1 MQSIRICASHI
12 LPAVLADAKASF
24 KAFARLVHFL
34 EAIVLKTDL
43 GLIGVTDQAM
53 VLRPALFSHTSMRI
67 KYLHIFAIALLQV
80 SLTLTNHLGTISSI
94 SSGSFL
100 IACHLRSDILF
111 YSICFSFW
119 PKLCIL
125 SGIHTIVPFYLTI
138 CLACILTL

>member
-53 VLRPALFSHTSMRI
+53 VLRPALF
-67 KYLHIFAIALLQV
+67 K
-80 SLTLTNHLGTISSI
+80 LTLKRHLG
-94 SSGSFL
+94 
-100 IACHLRSDILF
+100 AHR
-111 YSICFSFW
+111 
-119 PKLCIL
+119 
-125 SGIHTIVPFYLTI
+125 VV
-138 CLACILTL
+138 LA